1 MMRLFLVFLLCCA
14 CGQIRPLT
22 RADRLSPEEKIEYLI
37 LFALD
42 EDAAKEFL
50 TLANTSARREFLDW
64 FWEQR
69 GKEEHER
76 FYLRAVKAGEMF
88 GKLDLL
94 GDERIPIYI
103 RYGPPRRE
111 EYEPRPVVTE
121 SSRLFVNPAEIW
133 TYDSL
138 GLQFDFV
145 KKGVGFKEVG
155 NSRFGKAWIPRA
167 FEEVDYGKPPPKPS
181 PAAKKLDLAIAL
193 YRLGQRED
201 SVEVELHY
209 GIAFDQQTLAAIAE
223 NLIHLEFQFSSKRY
237 GTIRSAGWYGFRSD
251 TTAGLVVGRQRFF
264 LPADIYQVT
273 ANAIIRD
280 GKALGMR
287 RAELNLIDYIRRSQ
301 PCSDIIFYALVDSHF
316 QSPQFAR
323 QDWSRVVPLVV
334 PEVKTGSTFY
344 ILYEIYHLTA
354 DSLNRHRAEARYE
367 IMDLVTRQLAV
378 IPTPARFITGSG
390 TTGVGVE
397 RIHTM
402 DLNPGN
408 YLLFVRVKD
417 LNNSREVSLT
427 AQFKILPLR

>member
-1 MMRLFLVFLLCCA
+1 MRFFLIVLLFCA

-22 RADRLSPEEKIEYLI
+22 RADRLSPDEKIEYLI
-37 LFALD
+37 LVALD
-42 EDAAKEFL
+42 LDAAKEFL
-50 TLANTSARREFLDW
+50 SLANSNAKRDYLDW
-64 FWEQR
+64 FWQQR

-76 FYLRAVKAGEMF
+76 FYQRTVKAAEMF
-88 GKLDLL
+88 GRLDLL
-94 GDERIPIYI
+94 GDERILVYI
-103 RYGPPRRE
+103 RFGPPHRE
-111 EYEPRPVVTE
+111 EYEPKPVVTE
-121 SSRLFVNPAEIW
+121 TARLFVNPAEIW

-155 NSRFGKAWIPRA
+155 ISRFGKAWLPSA
-167 FEEVDYGKPPPKPS
+167 FEEVDYGKPPPKPG
-181 PAAKKLDLAIAL
+181 PEAKKLDLAIAL
-193 YRLGQRED
+193 YRLGQHQD

-209 GIAFDQQTLAAIAE
+209 GIAFDRQISAAIEE
-223 NLIHLEFQFSSKRY
+223 NLIHWEFQFQSKRY
-237 GTIRSAGWYGFRSD
+237 GTIKSAGWFGFRPD
-251 TTAGLVVGRQRFF
+251 TTGGFIVGRQTFF

-273 ANAIIRD
+273 ANAITRD
-280 GKALGMR
+280 AKLFGNRK
-287 RAELNLIDYIRRSQ
+287 AELNLIDYIRRSQ
-301 PCSDIIFYALVDSHF
+301 PCSDIVFYALVDSHF

-323 QDWSRVVPLVV
+323 QDWHRVVPLVV

-344 ILYEIYHLTA
+344 ILYEIYHLTT
-354 DSLNRHRAEARYE
+354 DSLNRHRAEANYE
-367 IMDLVTRQLAV
+367 IMDLATRQLAV

-408 YLLFVRVKD
+408 YLLLVRVDD
-417 LNNSREVSLT
+417 LNGSREVSLT